1 MRNSVTNAFC
11 TVINRME
18 KVPAYLKAFCEK
30 AVLREEMLPLAGFD
44 TLFFRANL
52 PLDTIYA

>member
-1 MRNSVTNAFC
+1 
-11 TVINRME
+11 ME